1 MQEVAGGISNKK
13 IAIKQ
18 KLFSIRTGISF
29 LIAFIVLYI
38 IYTRIDL
45 YKVID
50 TLKKTYWGLFFIGFV
65 LFYFSIYI
73 RGIRWRLLLKNI
85 GVYGDKW
92 AIIEILFISWFVNV
106 IVPLKLGDLYR
117 SYLIHRKDEF
127 PMSKTL
133 GSVFTERIF
142 DMVVL
147 VTLFGI
153 SGLYTFKTRLS
164 PNLLYLLLSGFIMA
178 AALVIGFLLMKYFGA
193 SIKGILPKRIGDIY
207 GRFEIGALG
216 SINKVHLIIAYT
228 LIIWFLEAGRLQ
240 FVTSSLGL
248 NLSMMLVIFVALASS
263 LLTALPITP
272 AGLGAVEFAI
282 VEILALF
289 GVDRNMAVSVAIL
302 DRVIS
307 YWSII
312 PLGYLIFIRSE
323 KRSS

>member
-1 MQEVAGGISNKK
+1 MLSNKNCFR
-13 IAIKQ
+13 
-18 KLFSIRTGISF
+18 LEREFPF

-65 LFYFSIYI
+65 LFYFSIYL

-85 GVYGDKW
+85 GFYGDKW
-92 AIIEILFISWFVNV
+92 AITEILFISWFINV

-117 SYLIHRKDEF
+117 SYLIHRKNEF

-147 VTLFGI
+147 FTLFGI
-153 SGLYTFKTRLS
+153 SGLYSFKTKLS
-164 PNLLYLLLSGFIMA
+164 LKVLYLLFSGFIMA
-178 AALVIGFLLMKYFGA
+178 TILVIGLLLMKYFGA

-207 GRFEIGALG
+207 GRFELGALG

-228 LIIWFLEAGRLQ
+228 LIIWLLEAGRLY
-240 FVTSSLGL
+240 FVMSSLGL

-272 AGLGAVEFAI
+272 AGLGAVEFAMI
-282 VEILALF
+282 EILALF
-289 GVDRNMAVSVAIL
+289 GVDRNISVSVAIL

-312 PLGYLIFIRSE
+312 PLGYLIFVRSG
-323 KRSS
+323 KRSCHR